1 MGRFALLPVQNIIN
15 VVTDITS
22 RVSILQQQL
31 LHLRFKQ
38 ERKREGEE
46 QMRNNEII
54 IESSGEVYCV
64 FCRCEGVPFCVQAS
78 KRLLS
83 VNRC

>member
-15 VVTDITS
+15 VVTDITN

-31 LHLRFKQ
+31 PHFIQTRAQ
-38 ERKREGEE
+38 KRNRCGS
-46 QMRNNEII
+46 NEII
-54 IESSGEVYCV
+54 IDSSDEVYFV
-64 FCRCEGVPFCVQAS
+64 FCRCEGVPYCVQAS
-78 KRLLS
+78 KRLLP